1 VATWTS
7 GHGVRALACAAAA
20 IVGMAGYASDDE
32 AAVTEPTV
40 LRSRAPPNAARSDD
54 HR

>member
-1 VATWTS
+1 M
-7 GHGVRALACAAAA
+7 RALASA